1 MPLQVLCLDSRHLP
15 VAANAGLFVSRGQGI
30 HPDRMIDSYELIF
43 VRSGTLVMEEAGQT
57 LQVRQNQTLLLW
69 PDRRHRGLQPYSADL
84 SFYWIH
90 FHLRASSRAQE
101 LRIAQLSQPRRPD
114 RLMELYHRFLDDQ
127 QDGKLTPI
135 AANALM
141 TLMLCEA
148 ADVAAPDNALSAA
161 RLLAGRA
168 EAYIAAH
175 AQKSLS
181 ATTIADHL
189 QCNPDYLGRVYRR
202 IFGHTLTDAIHR
214 QRCRDA
220 RKLLLESAL
229 NVDQIARQVGFES
242 AGYLRR
248 LFKRS
253 EGITPL
259 RYRQLHRRIH
269 INWR

>member
-1 MPLQVLCLDSRHLP
+1 MPSQVLYLDGRHLP

-43 VRSGTLVMEEAGQT
+43 VRSGTIMMEEAGQT
-57 LQVRQNQTLLLW
+57 LQAQESQTLLLW
-69 PDRRHRGLQPYSADL
+69 PGRRHRGVQPYGADL

-90 FHLRASSRAQE
+90 FHLRTTARAPE
-101 LRIAQLSQPRRPD
+101 LRIPQLSQPRRPD

-127 QDGKLTPI
+127 QDGRLSPI
-135 AANALM
+135 AANSLM
-141 TLMLCEA
+141 TLMLCEV
-148 ADVAAPDNALSAA
+148 ADNAPSDDALSAA

-175 AQKSLS
+175 AQKPNS

-220 RKLLLESAL
+220 RKLLLESTL